1 MATRKLLLADD
12 SVTIQKVVN
21 LTFADEGMDVTSVGD
36 GDRAVEKIEMMK
48 PDIVLADVHMPG
60 LNGYQVCE
68 FVKRLPAL
76 SHIPVIL
83 LVGSFEPFDEEEAR
97 RVGADDY
104 LTKPFQSIR
113 QLVSRVNALLPEQQ
127 QQPVEV
133 EEEPQP
139 QTYEPQPEPVRPIT
153 DELMQPEPLSTGE
166 LMRPEPLS
174 RLAEP
179 ITPPVRVA
187 PPVHETWSP
196 TPAQTFSDSVIDDE
210 LLEATSLGS
219 DRTEEEQPTY
229 SATPRETVRLSA
241 EEVREFEIDVQP
253 VVSTP
258 QHVEVEYEPPPPSQ
272 DYLATAP
279 VVEETQY
286 AELEPEPVVE
296 NEPVAASY
304 EEEKSPS
311 PYTTTPLSEDT
322 LLDFSYADT
331 GVEDVEEDDSILDLG
346 EDIYAPSIVIPV
358 AQDVPP
364 VNAKAADMFEAATVT
379 ETQNG
384 EEIDMPASIE
394 TVSTSPVI
402 ETINV
407 PSSISMNA
415 GGTLSPEAID
425 AIARRVVEMLS
436 DKTVREIAWEVVPE
450 LAELHIKRKIQEGK
464 L

>member
-60 LNGYQVCE
+60 LNGYEVCK
-68 FVKRLPAL
+68 FVKQLPAL
-76 SHIPVIL
+76 KHIPVIL
-83 LVGSFEPFDEEEAR
+83 LVGSFEPFDEDEAR

-113 QLVSRVNALLPEQQ
+113 QLVSRVNALLPEQ
-127 QQPVEV
+127 VAV
-133 EEEPQP
+133 EEAQPLPQYQHQP
-139 QTYEPQPEPVRPIT
+139 QIS

-166 LMRPEPLS
+166 LMQPEPLS
-174 RLAEP
+174 SVAEP

-196 TPAQTFSDSVIDDE
+196 PPTQSFSDSVIDDE
-210 LLEATSLGS
+210 LLEATSLSS
-219 DRTEEEQPTY
+219 DSTEEEQPTY
-229 SATPRETVRLSA
+229 SSTPRETVRLSA
-241 EEVREFEIDVQP
+241 EEIREFEINVQP

-258 QHVEVEYEPPPPSQ
+258 QYVEPEPEPEAPPPSQ
-272 DYLATAP
+272 DYLATVP
-279 VVEETQY
+279 VEEETHY
-286 AELEPEPVVE
+286 TEPEPVVAS
-296 NEPVAASY
+296 EPIVASY
-304 EEEKSPS
+304 EEEKTPS

-322 LLDFSYADT
+322 LLDFSYSDT
-331 GVEDVEEDDSILDLG
+331 GVEEVEEDDSILDLG
-346 EDIYAPSIVIPV
+346 EDIYAPPAVV
-358 AQDVPP
+358 AQDVASA
-364 VNAKAADMFEAATVT
+364 NAQAADMFEMAVT

-384 EEIDMPASIE
+384 EDIDMPASVE

-450 LAELHIKRKIQEGK
+450 LAELHIKRKMQEGK